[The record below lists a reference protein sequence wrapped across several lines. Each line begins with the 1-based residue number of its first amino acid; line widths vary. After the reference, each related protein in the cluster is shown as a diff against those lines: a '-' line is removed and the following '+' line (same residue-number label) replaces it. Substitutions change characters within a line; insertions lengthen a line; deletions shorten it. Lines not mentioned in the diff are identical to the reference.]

1 MADGTRTYKIIR
13 SKNRKKTMT
22 LQITSEGNVVIRT
35 PLRTPDSETEHFF
48 QSRKIWIA
56 KKIKAREVDREI
68 QDSPR
73 NFTEGEKFYYLG
85 GSYPLEITEP
95 NGVRAPLILTH
106 GKFLLTREKAPH
118 AKELFVKWY
127 RNRAREIIGDR
138 VRFWST
144 CFDLVPTGITITSAW
159 QRYGSCSA
167 QNSLSF
173 SWRLIMAPY
182 EVIDYIIIHELAHIK
197 EKNHTEQF
205 WRHLESLMPEYKKQR
220 HWLRENSHMFRL

>member
-1 MADGTRTYKIIR
+1 M
-13 SKNRKKTMT
+13 
-22 LQITSEGNVVIRT
+22 
-35 PLRTPDSETEHFF
+35 
-48 QSRKIWIA
+48 
-56 KKIKAREVDREI
+56 DREI

-85 GSYPLEITEP
+85 SSYPLEITEP
-95 NGVRAPLILTH
+95 KGVRAPLILTH

-127 RNRAREIIGDR
+127 RNRAREIWNQVGSGDNFLTLCR
-138 VRFWST
+138 SHHNQR
-144 CFDLVPTGITITSAW
+144 

-173 SWRLIMAPY
+173 SWRLIIAPY